1 MHFNPELPLILSCDP
16 SPYGVGAV
24 LAHRMNDGTE
34 RPVAFASRSLA
45 PAEKNYSQL
54 DREGLSVI
62 FGVKKFHQYI
72 YGRDITI
79 CTDHK
84 PLLGLFGESRAIPA
98 LASSRIQRWSLTLA
112 AYRYKLVYKPGA
124 ANANADGFS
133 RLPLPERPESTP
145 DPADYVLIMN
155 HMESTS
161 VNPDKIRQ
169 WTQRDPVMSQV
180 YECVLNGWPYE
191 CPDKDLAPYFTRRD
205 ELSVHD
211 GCIMWGSRVIVPPQG
226 RNFII
231 EELHDTHP
239 GISRMKSLARS
250 YVWWPKI
257 DRDLET
263 KAKQCRSCQS
273 TQKAPAVAPLHPR
286 EFPSKPWSRLHI
298 DYAGPFMGGY
308 MFLIVVDAYSK
319 WMEVYPMR
327 TATSQATIEKLRCA
341 FATHGLP
348 DIIVSDNGTCFTSA
362 EFAEFVQCNG
372 IKHVRSAPFHPA
384 SNGLAE
390 RAVQTFKESMKKMTD
405 NSSIETKV
413 SRFLFRYR
421 ITPHTTTGQSSA
433 QLLMNR
439 QPKNRLALARPSI
452 EKRVQS
458 KQAEQKRGHDKRT
471 KQRTFNVGDAVY
483 ASNFA
488 RGSKWLPGQIVAKRG
503 PLSFTI
509 KLNDGRMWNRHI
521 DHVVSGNHGN
531 AQNLHNQ
538 PEPDFDWGL
547 PLCTPELRGE
557 EVEQQQQPQPQVPQ
571 VATRT
576 SKRHV
581 KPPNRYVGIE
591 QLVS

>member
-1 MHFNPELPLILSCDP
+1 M
-16 SPYGVGAV
+16 
-24 LAHRMNDGTE
+24 
-34 RPVAFASRSLA
+34 
-45 PAEKNYSQL
+45 
-54 DREGLSVI
+54 
-62 FGVKKFHQYI
+62 
-72 YGRDITI
+72 
-79 CTDHK
+79 
-84 PLLGLFGESRAIPA
+84 LGLFGESRAIPA

-257 DRDLET
+257 DKDLET

-273 TQKAPAVAPLHPR
+273 TQKAPAVAPLHPW

-319 WMEVYPMR
+319 WMEVYPMPQPHKLLLKSF
-327 TATSQATIEKLRCA
+327 AVHLLPMDSQTLLCQTMAHASLVQN
-341 FATHGLP
+341 LP
-348 DIIVSDNGTCFTSA
+348 SLCSAMASNISDQYHFT
-362 EFAEFVQCNG
+362 Q
-372 IKHVRSAPFHPA
+372 RQ

-390 RAVQTFKESMKKMTD
+390 RAVQTFKESMKKVTD
-405 NSSIETKV
+405 NSSVETKV

-421 ITPHTTTGQSSA
+421 ITQHTTTGQSPA
-433 QLLMNR
+433 
-439 QPKNRLALARPSI
+439 
-452 EKRVQS
+452 
-458 KQAEQKRGHDKRT
+458 
-471 KQRTFNVGDAVY
+471 
-483 ASNFA
+483 
-488 RGSKWLPGQIVAKRG
+488 
-503 PLSFTI
+503 
-509 KLNDGRMWNRHI
+509 
-521 DHVVSGNHGN
+521 
-531 AQNLHNQ
+531 
-538 PEPDFDWGL
+538 
-547 PLCTPELRGE
+547 
-557 EVEQQQQPQPQVPQ
+557 
-571 VATRT
+571 
-576 SKRHV
+576 
-581 KPPNRYVGIE
+581 
-591 QLVS
+591 